1 MLFTKKRKKKII
13 KPKILSNFSF
23 SHFLSVNMFSCKYF
37 IGGGWF
43 FLNVHV
49 FFHEII
55 LKLDLYWL
63 LLYTFKHNWSYPG
76 YAYIF
81 FTYLLKYPTINNAHI
96 EKQLKITCITLLK
109 YWLCHDDISWIDG
122 RSYYVFFSPGGG
134 GFWRKKRKILFRV
147 KIF

>member
-1 MLFTKKRKKKII
+1 MLFTKKRKKEII
-13 KPKILSNFSF
+13 KPKIFSNFSF

-37 IGGGWF
+37 IWGGGF
-43 FLNVHV
+43 FLNVQV

-63 LLYTFKHNWSYPG
+63 FFNCSILLSTIEVTLGMH
-76 YAYIF
+76 IF
-81 FTYLLKYPTINNAHI
+81 FLTYLLKYQTINNAHI

-134 GFWRKKRKILFRV
+134 VLKKKKWKSFSE
-147 KIF
+147 